1 MKRVNLTILCAALLA
16 AAALPA
22 DAQQT
27 RYPVKTMDFDLW
39 CTEQAHLS
47 PDRCDKRLPDDVQKF
62 EAYRK
67 IIEKYEIPYLQDR
80 DQKLRFDRDIMHND
94 PIDKPNS
101 DPSQAPP
108 VTGN

>member
-16 AAALPA
+16 GAALPA

-47 PDRCDKRLPDDVQKF
+47 PDRCDQRLPDDVQKF